1 MARTNHEQTIAH
13 ALRMNSDGSEIL
25 PKAEKLVGM
34 GFRCWLSGYQDGT
47 IENWQACWTYYSRE
61 LGSRHAREAITELSS
76 WVNAVHSHAVRR
88 IELRPANCPG
98 FCRDECLAV
107 SLVAASRHGACPAMQ
122 ACAQALLGAEQI
134 EPVLKTASHFA
145 ITLETVGI
153 SFGSE
158 LRMTH

>member
-1 MARTNHEQTIAH
+1 MAGANHEQSIAH
-13 ALRMNSDGSEIL
+13 ALRMGNGGSEIL

-47 IENWQACWTYYSRE
+47 IENWQTCWNYYCRE
-61 LGSRHAREAITELSS
+61 LGNRHAREAITELSS
-76 WVNAVHSHAVRR
+76 WVNAVHCHAARN
-88 IELRPANCPG
+88 IELRPASCVG

-122 ACAQALLGAEQI
+122 ACAQALLGADKI

-145 ITLETVGI
+145 ITLETAGI
-153 SFGSE
+153 TFRSE
-158 LRMTH
+158 LRAMH